1 MLWNVSKRKIDIPK
15 ITDIPSVA
23 VHVVTTIKAVA
34 MEQNGE
40 GPRWLMIGRERDEEG
55 LYASPGVALMLS
67 TSPVAVHPQ
76 ESAPTWTVGP
86 HASQ

>member
-1 MLWNVSKRKIDIPK
+1 
-15 ITDIPSVA
+15 
-23 VHVVTTIKAVA
+23 VTTIKAVA

-40 GPRWLMIGRERDEEG
+40 SSRWLMIGQERDEEG

-67 TSPVAVHPQ
+67 ASPIAVHPQ
-76 ESAPTWTVGP
+76 ESAATWGVGP